1 MSSSCHN
8 SQLMV
13 YIFYQKVLR
22 WLNFLPHHY
31 SLSLSLLAILKLEEM
46 KKLINQQKK
55 LQNFRVNLILQPL
68 QQVVKHMNTYLPNG
82 NEYREIDLKIDNMAL
97 QTIFPY
103 LFNQPSNLKSCTT
116 KEKYFATLCNAE
128 QITVTLETTINLQFL
143 QKTYSA
149 LLEKKYKHGNISLT
163 YTPNMRTTTKF
174 STMSQA
180 PYICQISLKQ
190 NKAQLF

>member
-1 MSSSCHN
+1 
-8 SQLMV
+8 MV

-22 WLNFLPHHY
+22 WLNFLPHYY
-31 SLSLSLLAILKLEEM
+31 SLSLSLLVILEM
-46 KKLINQQKK
+46 KKLINWQKK

-103 LFNQPSNLKSCTT
+103 LFNPPSNLKSCTT

-149 LLEKKYKHGNISLT
+149 LLEKKYKHGNTSLT

-180 PYICQISLKQ
+180 PYIC
-190 NKAQLF
+190 